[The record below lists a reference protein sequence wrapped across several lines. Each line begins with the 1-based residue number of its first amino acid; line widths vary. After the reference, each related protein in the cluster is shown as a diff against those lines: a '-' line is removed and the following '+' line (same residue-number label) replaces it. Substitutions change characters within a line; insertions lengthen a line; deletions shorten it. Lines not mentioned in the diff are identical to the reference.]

1 MFLRMRERPTRK
13 LADIA
18 QKGDD
23 THVVVPVIVVYELE
37 MIISPAFQHALN
49 VLLDLLCVVEDVFS
63 TQDIALFDLEAGVSN
78 KGGGATN
85 LFIMSVL
92 DAHQSNRLHSRIMK
106 ALQRSARHQMADVQS
121 LCRRINTNIHRLRG
135 SDALESVLD
144 KLGGLIDEPSVLEI
158 RECLHEES
166 APSFQKEL
174 CGTKDSEDRN
184 WFEHSI
190 VSTLSDEMMQLLK
203 TVLNAIASTAYL
215 LCVMHSGQSDSANF
229 RPLGTN
235 NEILLE
241 NVVILF
247 LCNLPSAKATPARST
262 FC

>member
-1 MFLRMRERPTRK
+1 
-13 LADIA
+13 
-18 QKGDD
+18 
-23 THVVVPVIVVYELE
+23 
-37 MIISPAFQHALN
+37 
-49 VLLDLLCVVEDVFS
+49 
-63 TQDIALFDLEAGVSN
+63 
-78 KGGGATN
+78 
-85 LFIMSVL
+85 MSVL
-92 DAHQSNRLHSRIMK
+92 DAYQGNRLHSRIMK
-106 ALQRSARHQMADVQS
+106 ALQCSARHQMADVQS
-121 LCRRINTNIHRLRG
+121 LCRGINTNIHRLRG
-135 SDALESVLD
+135 SDGLESVLD

-247 LCNLPSAKATPARST
+247 LCKLPSAKATPARST